1 MGLDIY
7 GKAIQGSRDYQE
19 DYFEICVEA
28 VDSPDGCL
36 IVLCD
41 GMGGHSGGALASHT
55 AATAFI
61 SRFLELQQ
69 MSPGEAL
76 HESLR
81 VAHEAIQLQISEQG
95 APTDM
100 GTTLVAAYVH
110 KSDVH
115 WISVGD
121 THLYRYHNGGLEKLN
136 KDHSMASVLDELA
149 EIGRISKDMAESDPQ
164 RNALRSCLSADEISL
179 IDFQHKEGLL
189 VAEDKLILASDGLDT
204 LDQGAIEK
212 VIKKN
217 KRKASEIIA
226 FKLLESVE
234 KAEKAN
240 QDNTTVVVVSVTEKS
255 WFDRI
260 F

>member
-1 MGLDIY
+1 MGLDIH
-7 GKAIQGSRDYQE
+7 GNAMQGSRDYQE

-36 IVLCD
+36 VVLCD
-41 GMGGHSGGALASHT
+41 GMGGHSGGALASQT

-61 SRFLELQQ
+61 SRFLELQE
-69 MSPGEAL
+69 MSPDEAL
-76 HESLR
+76 QESLR
-81 VAHEAIQLQISEQG
+81 VAHEAIQLQISEHG

-100 GTTLVAAYVH
+100 GTTLVAAYVNRF
-110 KSDVH
+110 DVH

-121 THLYRYHNGGLEKLN
+121 THLYRYHSGELEKLN
-136 KDHSMASVLDELA
+136 KDHSMATVLDELA
-149 EIGRISKDMAESDPQ
+149 EIGRISKDEAKSDPQ

-179 IDFQHKEGLL
+179 IDVQHKEGIL

-204 LDQGAIEK
+204 LDQSAIEK

-217 KRKASEIIA
+217 KKKASELIA
-226 FKLLESVE
+226 SKLLEGVE
-234 KAEKAN
+234 KAKKAN
-240 QDNTTVVVVSVTEKS
+240 QDNTTVVVVSVKEKS
-255 WFDRI
+255 WFAKM